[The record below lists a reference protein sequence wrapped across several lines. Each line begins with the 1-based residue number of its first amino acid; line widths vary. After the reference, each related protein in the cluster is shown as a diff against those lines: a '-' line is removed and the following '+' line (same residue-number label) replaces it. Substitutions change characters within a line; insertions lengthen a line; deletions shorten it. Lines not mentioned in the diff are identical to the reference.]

1 MISDLDGFPTYIGKW
16 FDFSINPVFELW
28 KLFED
33 LSKIELFNDYDIVRS
48 GSGYLNKSSIVLD
61 RLNSFLQD
69 IGKEPVKN
77 VKGYTN
83 I

>member
-33 LSKIELFNDYDIVRS
+33 LSKIELFNDYDIVR
-48 GSGYLNKSSIVLD
+48 GNTIVLD

-69 IGKEPVKN
+69 IGKEPVSGVEGYKN
-77 VKGYTN
+77 